1 MMKRSIKLLFTGV
14 LAALLMTMVGC
25 STLEERQERQR
36 VTHQLVEQAISQRR
50 MTIEVDHMQTQRYG
64 NHRVTS
70 DFCLKLRGD
79 TLESYLPF
87 FGQAYSLPYGSPSQ
101 GLNFTSPIYG
111 FRQSTT
117 NNGATCME
125 MDVRSNEDRFY
136 YRVDIYPNG
145 KAYIFV
151 RPQERDF
158 VSFDGELVF

>member
-1 MMKRSIKLLFTGV
+1 V
-14 LAALLMTMVGC
+14 LAALLMTIVGC

-101 GLNFTSPIYG
+101 GLNFTSPIYRFQQG
-111 FRQSTT
+111 TT
-117 NNGATCME
+117 RDGAVSMAME
-125 MDVRSNEDRFY
+125 VRSREDSFY
-136 YRVDIYPNG
+136 YQLDIYPNG

-151 RPQERDF
+151 RPQERDVMHF
-158 VSFDGELVF
+158 SGELVAE

>member
-1 MMKRSIKLLFTGV
+1 MKRSIKLLFTGV

-87 FGQAYSLPYGSPSQ
+87 FGQVYRAEFGEQ
-101 GLNFTSPIYG
+101 TGLNFSDKIVQYQAG
-111 FRQSTT
+111 KVK
-117 NNGATCME
+117 N
-125 MDVRSNEDRFY
+125 DRY
-136 YRVDIYPNG
+136 AV
-145 KAYIFV
+145 
-151 RPQERDF
+151 
-158 VSFDGELVF
+158 ELVVRRNLEMLVYRFDIFDNGRATVTVHSDNRDTMVFSGEMIVGE

>member
-1 MMKRSIKLLFTGV
+1 
-14 LAALLMTMVGC
+14 
-25 STLEERQERQR
+25 
-36 VTHQLVEQAISQRR
+36 
-50 MTIEVDHMQTQRYG
+50 DHMQTQRYG

-117 NNGATCME
+117 SNGATCME
-125 MDVRSNEDRFY
+125 MDVRSKEDRFY

>member
-1 MMKRSIKLLFTGV
+1 MKRSIKLLFTGV

-117 NNGATCME
+117 NNGATC
-125 MDVRSNEDRFY
+125 Y